1 MINMKKAILTA
12 AVLSAL
18 CASAFASDNMVE
30 KKQSPEECKRPA
42 ICDQR
47 GGMQKHDRFQKMTP
61 EQREQLH
68 KDNQAKREA
77 WEKMTPEQRQEHM
90 KKFRKE
96 QQEKRQK
103 LMNEKMKELTP
114 EQRVEVK
121 KFMKDQKDFQKLVQ
135 DHRKEMKERMEKM
148 SPEQRQVIKL
158 SQPPRH
164 KNMHKGP
171 QGKHFGPKHG
181 PQGQPGMQRGPQGQ
195 PFMPPPD
202 MNHGP
207 QDRPFMPNGPQG
219 QPAPAPT
226 K

>member
-1 MINMKKAILTA
+1 MINMKKAFLTA

-30 KKQSPEECKRPA
+30 KKPAPENCKRPA

-47 GGMQKHDRFQKMTP
+47 GGMHRDGKFQKMTP
-61 EQREQLH
+61 EQREQLR

-77 WEKMTPEQRQEHM
+77 WQKMTPEQRKAHM
-90 KKFRKE
+90 QKFRKE

-103 LMNEKMKELTP
+103 LMNEKMKQLTP

-121 KFMKDQKDFQKLVQ
+121 KFMKDQKEFRKLVKE
-135 DHRKEMKERMEKM
+135 HHKEMKERMEKM

-171 QGKHFGPKHG
+171 GQGKHFGGPKGHG
-181 PQGQPGMQRGPQGQ
+181 PKGGHGMHHALQGGP
-195 PFMPPPD
+195 P
-202 MNHGP
+202 
-207 QDRPFMPNGPQG
+207 
-219 QPAPAPT
+219 PAPA